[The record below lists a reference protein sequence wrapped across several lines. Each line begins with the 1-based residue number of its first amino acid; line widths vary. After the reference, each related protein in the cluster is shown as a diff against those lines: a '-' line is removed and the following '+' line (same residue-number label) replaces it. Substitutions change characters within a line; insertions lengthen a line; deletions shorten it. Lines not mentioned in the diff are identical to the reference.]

1 MFKHDSKYR
10 NKIIVFGSGCF
21 NPGQGHS
28 RMWLGGGGELA
39 DALCLDPQRGGAEA
53 MRCDRVTGHATLAG
67 TNSGRWLP
75 IDA

>member
-1 MFKHDSKYR
+1 MGLGGGVAPEGR
-10 NKIIVFGSGCF
+10 GEEG
-21 NPGQGHS
+21 GGG
-28 RMWLGGGGELA
+28 GGGGELA